1 MEVLLLS
8 HKLTMFGKIR
18 YDAISYGFNDICEV
32 SDVDDNGV
40 EHHHSSSTIVI
51 AERKELKGNSLSQPS
66 DA

>member
-1 MEVLLLS
+1 
-8 HKLTMFGKIR
+8 MFGKIR